1 MVLLILKC
9 NLKYIEKKKNINNTL
24 KKKKKKGVLCQLNTW
39 ENGSYFVSN

>member
-24 KKKKKKGVLCQLNTW
+24 KKKEKKRSFMPIEHMGKW
-39 ENGSYFVSN
+39 ELFCF

>member
-24 KKKKKKGVLCQLNTW
+24 KKKGVLCQLNTW